1 MIPGQEPAVRELY
14 ARFADE
20 LSAHRYL
27 EKILWPD
34 GMRCPRCGS
43 EGRIGRLN
51 GDSTRVGAYKC
62 YACRKSFSVAYGT
75 LFSAS
80 HVPVHKWLQA
90 IYLTDGGTKPIRP
103 HHLQQVLNVSFKTA
117 SSIIRRLS
125 EAAAE
130 LDDPAALA
138 GDAPAAEQ
146 PSTGMTP
153 APQVAKTRPTRPKL
167 RTTWTSSASA
177 AGGDAVHAGND

>member
-27 EKILWPD
+27 EKILWPN

-90 IYLTDGGTKPIRP
+90 IYLTDGGTKSIRP

-125 EAAAE
+125 EAAAG
-130 LDDPAALA
+130 LDDPASEAD
-138 GDAPAAEQ
+138 DAPVVDQ
-146 PSTGMTP
+146 PSADMTP
-153 APQVAKTRPTRPKL
+153 PPAVAKTRSKRPKL
-167 RTTWTSSASA
+167 SSAWTGPA
-177 AGGDAVHAGND
+177 VAGGDAVHAGSD